1 MKKVFL
7 ALAAVVALAACSK
20 EETLVQQAPE
30 AIAFENAFVDNATR
44 SVNDPSLTTEG
55 LKADDKGFA
64 VFGYV
69 RSTADANSPIAPI
82 FKNEEVKYKNNAWTY
97 GTTQYWI
104 EGAFYNFAAVAPY
117 SVASNTSDATFNYD
131 NINGNFNTTLTFTN
145 DGETDLLY
153 YQTAP
158 IPGKATGNDEVALTF
173 RHTLSKV
180 KFSFTNEYNA
190 TNTTI
195 KVRDIKVKNAYK
207 TGKVTLDANTGW
219 SEQTLAAN
227 NDFVLDFGEA
237 TDNEATTNAKENASI
252 AYASGLTY
260 ESQNELLLIP
270 ADYDSAK
277 TDDAKRLAVEFTY
290 DIVVNG
296 VTIKSFTETPKVSIE
311 LLPGCAYDFKA
322 TIKPGEKIEF
332 TAEVNDWDYTN
343 QNQTM

>member
-44 SVNDPSLTTEG
+44 SVNDPSLTTDG
-55 LKADDKGFA
+55 LTANDKGFA

-69 RSTADANSPIAPI
+69 RTSDAADSAIAPI
-82 FKNEEVKYKNNAWTY
+82 FTNEKVWYENSAWKY

-104 EGAFYNFAAVAPY
+104 EGAVYNFAAVAPY
-117 SVASNTSDATFNYD
+117 SVASNANNAKFNYD
-131 NINGNFNTTLTFTN
+131 SSSRTFNTTLTFNN
-145 DGETDLLY
+145 DGVTDLLY
-153 YQTAP
+153 AP
-158 IPGKATGNDEVALTF
+158 SAAIPGKATGNDPVALTF

-180 KFSFTNEYNA
+180 KFSFKNEYNA

-195 KVRDIKVKNAYK
+195 KVRDIKVTNAYK
-207 TGKVTLDANTGW
+207 TGKVTLDGSTVW
-219 SEQTLAAN
+219 SEQALQQ
-227 NDFVLDFGEA
+227 DFVLNFGEA
-237 TDNEATTNAKENASI
+237 TDNEATTDIKENTSI

-270 ADYDSAK
+270 ADYTS
-277 TDDAKRLAVEFTY
+277 TNLAVSFIY
-290 DIVVNG
+290 DIVVDG
-296 VTIKSFTETPKVSIE
+296 TPIKSFTVTPAVAVNLE
-311 LLPGCAYDFKA
+311 PGHAYDFKA